1 MQDPRSNVASSVPI
15 PAAASESGG
24 AKGKLNR
31 KKRKRRNHGKGGHA
45 RTGSK
50 SSLKDIAIVAN
61 ANANASSS
69 ESEVASS
76 NRQRSLD
83 NDEDDVF
90 EMEHDTEAAV
100 AERTATPQQPQQ
112 PFQQQQPLQP
122 SVSTPLLQPT
132 STPLRSRRASGDPLQ
147 LQQSGS
153 LAAMEQSSFLQSR
166 LGHST
171 IESILDSQEK
181 LKKESDEL
189 AARKKA
195 HAQQQPPGAMDYF
208 SEPELM
214 SPQGSR
220 PPSPVLSDT
229 GRRTTRQT
237 SHSSTF
243 ISMKIFQCFQSTRRE
258 RGRTREA
265 KSRLSR
271 AGSGARCPSRRTT
284 RARTTRMGRT
294 RYVLREH

>member
-1 MQDPRSNVASSVPI
+1 MAI
-15 PAAASESGG
+15 PAAAASESG

-31 KKRKRRNHGKGGHA
+31 KKRKRRNHKQGGHA

-50 SSLKDIAIVAN
+50 SSLKDIAVAN
-61 ANANASSS
+61 NASSS
-69 ESEVASS
+69 ESEVAS

-90 EMEHDTEAAV
+90 EMEHDMEAAV
-100 AERTATPQQPQQ
+100 ERTATPQQPPQ
-112 PFQQQQPLQP
+112 PSFQPQPLQP
-122 SVSTPLLQPT
+122 SVSTPVLQPT
-132 STPLRSRRASGDPLQ
+132 STPLRCRRASGDPLL

-153 LAAMEQSSFLQSR
+153 AAAMEQSSFLQSR

-181 LKKESDEL
+181 LKKESDE
-189 AARKKA
+189 ARKKA
-195 HAQQQPPGAMDYF
+195 AQQPPPPGSMDYF

-229 GRRTTRQT
+229 GRWTTDVP
-237 SHSSTF
+237 
-243 ISMKIFQCFQSTRRE
+243 C
-258 RGRTREA
+258 
-265 KSRLSR
+265 
-271 AGSGARCPSRRTT
+271 
-284 RARTTRMGRT
+284 
-294 RYVLREH
+294 VLG

>member
-1 MQDPRSNVASSVPI
+1 MQDPRSNAASSVPI
-15 PAAASESGG
+15 PAAAASESG

-61 ANANASSS
+61 ANASSS

-90 EMEHDTEAAV
+90 EMEHDVEA
-100 AERTATPQQPQQ
+100 EQHQPQQ
-112 PFQQQQPLQP
+112 PFQQQPLQP

-132 STPLRSRRASGDPLQ
+132 STPLRCRRASGDPLQ
-147 LQQSGS
+147 MQQSGS
-153 LAAMEQSSFLQSR
+153 AAMEQSSFLQSR

-229 GRRTTRQT
+229 GRRTTDIPYIYIHFNDNPSMFSEYETRKRENSGGEKSSEQ
-237 SHSSTF
+237 SWEWGKMPKSADHSGKDDTDG
-243 ISMKIFQCFQSTRRE
+243 KD
-258 RGRTREA
+258 
-265 KSRLSR
+265 K
-271 AGSGARCPSRRTT
+271 
-284 RARTTRMGRT
+284 
-294 RYVLREH
+294 VLYNK